1 MGKIKTMESTKKSNM
16 PYAVVIGIA
25 GGFATS
31 GALAIA
37 IAIYNDT
44 NAAVMASAVAIFCSL
59 LAVFLSSN
67 DDSKRKSCTKTKT
80 LNA

>member
-16 PYAVVIGIA
+16 PLRRGDGIA

-37 IAIYNDT
+37 IYNDT
-44 NAAVMASAVAIFCSL
+44 DAAVMASAVTLFCSL

-67 DDSKRKSCTKTKT
+67 DDAKRKSCTKTKT

>member
-1 MGKIKTMESTKKSNM
+1 
-16 PYAVVIGIA
+16 VIGIA

-44 NAAVMASAVAIFCSL
+44 NAAVMASAVALFCSL